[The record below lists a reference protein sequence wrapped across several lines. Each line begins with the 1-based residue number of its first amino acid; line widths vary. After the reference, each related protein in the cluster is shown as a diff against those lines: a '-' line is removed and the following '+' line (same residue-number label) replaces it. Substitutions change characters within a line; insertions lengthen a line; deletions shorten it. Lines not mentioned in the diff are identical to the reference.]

1 MPPLWIRLVPAS
13 DGPKVVSELQVGV
26 LGSPEGESRQTDPG
40 TRQDV
45 AMARYRKIDPR
56 IWNDAKVR
64 DMSERGKLVFLYVLT
79 HPAMTMIGAMRASV
93 PGLAAEL
100 PCPEKAFREAF
111 LEALA
116 KGILKHDA
124 SASMCWAPKFLHFN
138 PPESPN
144 VVRAWPDALQLIP
157 ECDLKDQLFLSLKGY
172 TEGYTEGFRIA
183 FKEAFAKGIP
193 IQEQE
198 QEQEQE
204 QDKQTASRRGG
215 PKPVEVIENGI
226 LIFPTVGTNAHQWPL
241 TQAQLNEWTALY
253 PGLDII
259 AECRK
264 ALAWVQ
270 ANKRHRKTPQG
281 MPTFLVA
288 WLNRSTDTARPSPGS
303 QFSKTAGNKAAAS
316 AFLEG
321 RLDD

>member
-1 MPPLWIRLVPAS
+1 
-13 DGPKVVSELQVGV
+13 
-26 LGSPEGESRQTDPG
+26 
-40 TRQDV
+40 
-45 AMARYRKIDPR
+45 
-56 IWNDAKVR
+56 
-64 DMSERGKLVFLYVLT
+64 MSERGKLVFLYVLT

-111 LEALA
+111 REALA

-157 ECDLKDQLFLSLKGY
+157 ECELKDQLFLSLKGY

-183 FKEAFAKGIP
+183 FREAFGKAMP

-204 QDKQTASRRGG
+204 QDKQIASRRAGT
-215 PKPVEVIENGI
+215 KPAEVLDVGL
-226 LIFPTVGTNAHQWPL
+226 LIFPTVGTKAQQWPL
-241 TQAQLNEWTALY
+241 TQAHLDEWTALY
-253 PGLDII
+253 PGLDVL

-270 ANKRHRKTPQG
+270 ANDLKRKTPGG
-281 MPTFLVA
+281 MKTFLVK
-288 WLNRSTDTARPSPGS
+288 WLNRSTDSPRATGPHPY
-303 QFSKTAGNKAAAS
+303 SKTAGNKAAAE
-316 AFLEG
+316 AYLEG
-321 RLDD
+321 RLDG